1 MNISIYALMMAIK
14 SVQRDIATHERLAN
28 DAELSDE
35 DLDYYGLLLLDLTK
49 VFGELCIVYDVQQ
62 KNYPDFPPMEE
73 LIRVVA

>member
-14 SVQRDIATHERLAN
+14 SVQRDIAAHEKLAN

-35 DLDYYGLLLLDLTK
+35 DLDYYGQLVLDLSK
-49 VFGELCIVYDVQQ
+49 VFGELCMVYDAEQ

-73 LIRVVA
+73 VIRVMA